1 MLDVEIS
8 MTIIFRTYN
17 EEDYEATT
25 ELMRQLSETY
35 KVEFDEEKWK
45 QASRLRYFSP
55 DSRGQTIIAEE
66 DNEVIGMGFISA
78 KLESTGLYVGYLND
92 FTIRKDC
99 ARRGIGKDMAFK
111 AIEILESWKVNRIR
125 INILMEVKDYMLSI
139 VEKIGFQPT
148 YVVAEK
154 IYQ

>member
-1 MLDVEIS
+1 MLGVEIS
-8 MTIIFRTYN
+8 MTVIFRIYS

-25 ELMRQLSETY
+25 ELMRQLSEIY

-66 DNEVIGMGFISA
+66 DSEVIGMGFISA

-92 FTIRKDC
+92 FTVRKDHKG
-99 ARRGIGKDMAFK
+99 RGIGKDMALK

-148 YVVAEK
+148 YIVAEK
-154 IYQ
+154 IY

>member
-1 MLDVEIS
+1 
-8 MTIIFRTYN
+8 MTVIFRTYR

-25 ELMRQLSETY
+25 ELMRQLSEEVY
-35 KVEFDEEKWK
+35 KGKFNEQKWK

-66 DNEVIGMGFISA
+66 NEQVVGMGFISA

-92 FTIRKDC
+92 FIVQKDYMG
-99 ARRGIGKDMAFK
+99 RGLGIDMAMK

-125 INILMEVKDYMLSI
+125 INILMQVKDYMLNLI
-139 VEKIGFQPT
+139 EKIGFKPT
-148 YVVAEK
+148 YIVAEK

>member
-1 MLDVEIS
+1 
-8 MTIIFRTYN
+8 MTVIYRTYR

-25 ELMRQLSETY
+25 ELMRQISEVY
-35 KVEFDEEKWK
+35 KGKFDEKKWK

-66 DNEVIGMGFISA
+66 NKQVVGMGFISA
-78 KLESTGLYVGYLND
+78 KLESTGLYIGYLND
-92 FTIRKDC
+92 FIVRKDYMG
-99 ARRGIGKDMAFK
+99 RGFGIDMAMK

-125 INILMEVKDYMLSI
+125 INILMEVKDYMLNLI
-139 VEKIGFQPT
+139 EKIGFKPT
-148 YVVAEK
+148 YIVAEK